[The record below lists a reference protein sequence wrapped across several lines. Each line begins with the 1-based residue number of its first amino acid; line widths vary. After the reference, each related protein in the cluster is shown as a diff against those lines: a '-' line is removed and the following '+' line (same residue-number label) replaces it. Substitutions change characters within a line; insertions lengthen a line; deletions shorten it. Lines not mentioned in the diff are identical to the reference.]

1 MKSVGHIADF
11 SPSLMMSRYR
21 RRPSSSSSS
30 SELEMV
36 MSAAA
41 AAAAV
46 GVQHVRVG
54 ISRLIRRLITLLIH
68 RSRHYSLV
76 LLVRVL
82 VVLLWLMIVA
92 VR

>member
-36 MSAAA
+36 MSAA

>member
-1 MKSVGHIADF
+1 MSVKSVGHIADF
-11 SPSLMMSRYR
+11 SSLMMSR
-21 RRPSSSSSS
+21 RPSSSS

-36 MSAAA
+36 MS
-41 AAAAV
+41 AAV

-68 RSRHYSLV
+68 RRRRRHYSLV
-76 LLVRVL
+76 VLLVL
-82 VVLLWLMIVA
+82 LLWLVVIVA